1 MLSYFNPLPHLP
13 QYCGPHRVGTTEF
26 EIPISEIQS
35 SSTNPDPRISTI
47 KFRLFYPT
55 TQDARSKQPVYW
67 LPEPQ
72 NQWNEAYA
80 SFMGADSGW
89 TATMTAG
96 VLKMWNYAELPALK
110 DTPLLLPTSSSTH
123 PVCIFS
129 HGLGGNFN
137 TYSSIV
143 GSLASCGIVCVAPEH
158 RDGSSP
164 ISFIKNAQGEINTSV
179 PYQVLP
185 HTPSIDVLNARNSQL
200 RVRLWELELTYSVIT
215 AMNAGKTFT
224 NYAATTNE
232 QEQNKSKELQSM
244 LGGRLNLQP
253 GQVTWSGHSFG
264 AATITQFV
272 KSVFYHQHVPE
283 APTTISDDEKSV
295 DWTPLYRC
303 ASSSELVQQVSA
315 ESPVV
320 LLDLWTM
327 ALRGEAT
334 KWLWERPMPSY
345 HRQPS
350 NARSITPSTIAIIS
364 AEFYK
369 WTDLLNR
376 TRALLSK
383 SPILAYEEFEKRKH
397 KEEGEQ
403 ALPVLQDEISHKSPI
418 PQLSKQTSESS
429 PSPPISTEP
438 SRTPSPVPSTSS
450 SLQPQSVNSSST
462 SLVPSLDD
470 SSIAPKLPESTEP
483 QLYLIPRSAHL
494 SQSDFGV
501 LFPNLTK
508 YVMKAVE
515 PEKTLHLNIRAI
527 LAVMRGRGLNVES
540 LTKEEEKDTIL
551 NSADKEGAGK
561 IDRWVRVPLVDV

>member
-13 QYCGPHRVGTTEF
+13 QYPGPQRVGTAEF
-26 EIPISEIQS
+26 EIPISEIPS
-35 SSTNPDPRISTI
+35 SSISPDPRISTI

-55 TQDARSKQPVYW
+55 TKDAQATQPVYW

-72 NQWNEAYA
+72 KQWNDAYA

-89 TATMTAG
+89 ASVMAAG
-96 VLKMWNYAELPALK
+96 ALKMWNYAKLPALK
-110 DTPLLLPTSSSTH
+110 DTPLLLPKSSSTH

-143 GSLASCGIVCVAPEH
+143 GSLASCGIVCVVPEH

-164 ISFIKNAQGEINTSV
+164 ISFVKNAQGEIQTSV

-185 HTPSIDVLNARNSQL
+185 HTPSVEVLNARNAQL
-200 RVRLWELELTYSVIT
+200 RIRLWELELTYSVVM

-224 NYAATTNE
+224 NYAVITKE
-232 QEQNKSKELQSM
+232 HERIKSEELQAT
-244 LGGRLNLQP
+244 LANKLNLKP

-272 KSVFYHQHVPE
+272 KSVFYHQCLPRP
-283 APTTISDDEKSV
+283 PTASSGDGETI
-295 DWTPLYRC
+295 DWTPLYKC
-303 ASSSELVQQVSA
+303 ASNSELVKQITS

-327 ALRGEAT
+327 ALRGEST

-350 NARSITPSTIAIIS
+350 DAELNAPNTVAIMS

-376 TRALLSK
+376 TRALLSR
-383 SPILAYEEFEKRKH
+383 SPIQAYEEFEKRKH
-397 KEEGEQ
+397 QENGEQ
-403 ALPVLQDEISHKSPI
+403 TLPALKDEISHQSPI

-429 PSPPISTEP
+429 SSPPASAEP
-438 SRTPSPVPSTSS
+438 SRTPSPAPSTPS
-450 SLQPQSVNSSST
+450 SLKSQSANSSST
-462 SLVPSLDD
+462 SLVPSLHE
-470 SSIAPKLPESTEP
+470 SSTASKTPEMTEP
-483 QLYLIPRSAHL
+483 QLYLVPRSAHL

-501 LFPNLTK
+501 LFPNLTT
-508 YVMKAVE
+508 YVMKAIE
-515 PEKTLHLNIRAI
+515 PEKTLLLNIRAI
-527 LAVMRGRGLNVES
+527 LAVMRGRGLCVES
-540 LTKEEEKDTIL
+540 LTKGEEKDNVL
-551 NSADKEGAGK
+551 KNGSLEGPEK
-561 IDRWVRVPLVDV
+561 IDRWVRVPLVDA